1 MKIGRKYNAII
12 GIGASLKDRRKE
24 EMRVRTI
31 KTTATVTTEG
41 TLVVPV
47 PPDIQAGS
55 HEVVVMIEESM
66 ADEPAVGQKNGD
78 KSLPVHDLGVWP
90 DGLSLRRE
98 DLYDEWGR

>member
-1 MKIGRKYNAII
+1 MDRKYNAIL
-12 GIGASLKDRRKE
+12 GVGASLKDRRKE
-24 EMRVRTI
+24 EIRVRTI

-41 TLVVPV
+41 TLLVPV

-55 HEVVVMIEESM
+55 HEVVVMIEESR
-66 ADEPAVGQKNGD
+66 ADEPAVEQKSGD
-78 KSLPVHDLGVWP
+78 ASWPVHDLGVWP